1 MHAFQIWRIVQLGIK
16 SLMLHKL
23 RTSLTVLG
31 IVFGVCSVIAMLAIG
46 EGSKAEA
53 LEQIRQLGSHNI
65 LIRSVK
71 PTEDRN
77 TSTTTRS
84 MVLAY
89 GLQYEDA
96 ERLATTIPTVDVV
109 VPVRRVFQE
118 FRNAYY
124 KSVGYLLATVPWYYS
139 SQPDQKLYGRYLSY
153 TDMHDRE
160 PVAVVSLALAR
171 TLFPGEDPIGK
182 TLKAGQ
188 DYFTIVGVLEGKLSS
203 TGKEPSEEGLEY
215 FVHVPLTTSMER
227 IGEYDIQMS
236 AGSRNAEQVQLHQL
250 SVVVKNMDEVLETA
264 NTVRHLLKSTHK
276 KEDYEVIVPLEL
288 LRQAEATK
296 RLYNIV
302 LGSIAAISL
311 LVGGIGIMNIMLASI
326 TERTREIGIRRALGA
341 KRRHIVIQFLVET
354 VVLSAGGGIIG
365 VVVGVIIPALVSHFA
380 QMKTIVTPSSL
391 ILAFTISAGIG
402 VVFGVY
408 PATRAANMDPIQ
420 ALRHE

>member
-1 MHAFQIWRIVQLGIK
+1 MHAFQLWRIVQLGVK
-16 SLMLHKL
+16 SLLLHKL
-23 RTSLTVLG
+23 RTFLTVLG

-71 PTEDRN
+71 PSEDRSA
-77 TSTTTRS
+77 STTTRS

-89 GLQYEDA
+89 GLEYEDA
-96 ERLATTIPTVDVV
+96 ERLATTIPSVDVV
-109 VPVRRVFQE
+109 VPVRRVLQE
-118 FRNAYY
+118 FRNATF
-124 KSVGYLLATVPWYYS
+124 KTTGYLVATVPWYYS
-139 SQPDQKLYGRYLSY
+139 SQPHQRLYGRYLSY
-153 TDMHDRE
+153 NDMHERK
-160 PVAVVSLALAR
+160 PVAVLSLSMAR
-171 TLFPGEDPIGK
+171 ALFPGEDPIGE
-182 TLKAGQ
+182 TVKAGEH
-188 DYFTIVGVLEGKLSS
+188 YFEVVGVLEGKLAA
-203 TGKEPSEEGLEY
+203 TGKETSQESLEY
-215 FVHVPLTTSMER
+215 FAHVPLTTSIER
-227 IGEYDIQMS
+227 IGEYDIQTS

-250 SVVVKNMDEVLETA
+250 TVVVKNSEEVLGTA
-264 NTVRHLLKSTHK
+264 NIVRHLLKSTHK

-341 KRRHIVIQFLVET
+341 KRRHIVVQFLVET

-365 VVVGVIIPALVSHFA
+365 VIVGIIIPALVTYFA
-380 QMKTIVTPSSL
+380 QMKTIVTPASL